1 MRVLTVIKF
10 PEGSEVGDRQCI
22 AVKALSDSLTELDE
36 FLLLF
41 IFPLPLET
49 TPYIIDK
56 QQMFASLIIKDS
68 ESSHL

>member
-10 PEGSEVGDRQCI
+10 PEDSEVGDRQCI

-49 TPYIIDK
+49 TPY
-56 QQMFASLIIKDS
+56 QMFASLIIKDS